1 MSEQKFKALG
11 EFFLVREIEG
21 YDKST
26 IIHVDFTDRK
36 NLYGEVI
43 SVGDDV
49 KNIKEGDIVV
59 FTDGVQKIEDVL
71 DYPVYR
77 MQEDAVLARRK
88 Y

>member
-1 MSEQKFKALG
+1 MSEQTFKALG
-11 EFFLVREIEG
+11 NFFFVKEIEG
-21 YDKST
+21 YDKSS

-43 SVGDDV
+43 SVGEDV
-49 KNIKEGDIVV
+49 ENIKIGDVVV
-59 FTDGVQKIEDVL
+59 FTDSVQKIDDIL
-71 DYPVYR
+71 SFPVYR